1 MSALTS
7 PSFSKE
13 RFLNIMLKRI
23 DTSSNDHK
31 NSIFNTKNE
40 GQPECLG
47 KRLLMGS
54 LSLT

>member
-31 NSIFNTKNE
+31 NSIFNTKTKVSQSAWVNAF
-40 GQPECLG
+40 
-47 KRLLMGS
+47 
-54 LSLT
+54 